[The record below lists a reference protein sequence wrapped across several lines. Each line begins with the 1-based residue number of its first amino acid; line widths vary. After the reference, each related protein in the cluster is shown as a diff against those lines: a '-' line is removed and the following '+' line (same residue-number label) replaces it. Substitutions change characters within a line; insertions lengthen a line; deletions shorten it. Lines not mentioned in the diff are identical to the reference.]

1 MVSFKT
7 VRVLPNEGEAVGK
20 FERRE
25 IGLREGFG
33 VMISGSFVGVA
44 VGSTVLLTSKCMHAR
59 VPKDSLLH
67 FTRDS

>member
-1 MVSFKT
+1 VVSFKT

-20 FERRE
+20 FENE
-25 IGLREGFG
+25 KLVYAK
-33 VMISGSFVGVA
+33 VMISGRFVGVA